1 MVADGKVISVLEPKK
16 MSKASPSHLVLVN
29 DLACNALA
37 FAMIQGAI
45 SVVYRYHVDMKAKK
59 EADDPL
65 R

>member
-1 MVADGKVISVLEPKK
+1 
-16 MSKASPSHLVLVN
+16 
-29 DLACNALA
+29 LACNALA